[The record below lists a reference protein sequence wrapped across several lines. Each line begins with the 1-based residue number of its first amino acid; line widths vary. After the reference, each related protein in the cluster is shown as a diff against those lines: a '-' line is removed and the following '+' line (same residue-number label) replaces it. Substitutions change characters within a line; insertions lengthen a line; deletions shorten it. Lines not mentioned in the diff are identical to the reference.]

1 MIQFIIVGWHFDMY
15 PELVQ
20 GLAELQE
27 ANKESIKVFW
37 SCHREPSESVKA
49 NFEYKVF
56 PNLGLED
63 GAYQQALDYL
73 NIEDDTILFLMHDD
87 IVVKNWEFI
96 NECIGRLQRGAAF
109 VGNGVNYPD
118 YMSPTRIYD
127 KEFFPRT
134 VLEVS
139 RPESLHYFQKEGLAY
154 TFRESFLCTVR
165 KHLKDINDF
174 EVVWEEP
181 GENIPIG
188 PMGNMQQSMLG
199 WKITQTYGRERMSYL
214 SNTYMDSE
222 WLYECERGKIKNT

>member
-1 MIQFIIVGWHFDMY
+1 MIQFIVVGWHFDMY

-20 GLAELQE
+20 GLVELQ
-27 ANKESIKVFW
+27 ATNSDSVKVFW
-37 SCHREPSESVKA
+37 SCHREPSETVKA

-73 NIEDDTILFLMHDD
+73 DLSDDTVLFLMHDD
-87 IVVKNWEFI
+87 LVVKNWGFI
-96 NECIGRLQRGAAF
+96 TECIDRLQRGAAF
-109 VGNGVNYPD
+109 VGNGMNYPD

-127 KEFFPRT
+127 EEFFPRT

-139 RPESLHYFQKEGLAY
+139 RPESLHYFQKEGMAY

-165 KHLKDINDF
+165 KYLRDINDF

-181 GENIPIG
+181 GENMPIG

-199 WKITQTYGRERMSYL
+199 WKITQTYGLERMSYL

-222 WLYECERGKIKNT
+222 WLYECERGQVKHK